1 MFCRGCVRLFV
12 CHYLVVVAL
21 AGFFLFGSCG
31 GDKDEGTPQLPR
43 MPQGVKSD
51 LNDPHSPDTT
61 YLKDE
66 GGMIL
71 IDVKVHLLTQPEHHI
86 SSVRVV
92 APVPG
97 FKKLASYTYSEED
110 MKKGKGLPWSH
121 LFKIPRAKLPK
132 GLAAVLVISHCDQHG
147 EYGALQAVFNFGR

>member
-1 MFCRGCVRLFV
+1 
-12 CHYLVVVAL
+12 
-21 AGFFLFGSCG
+21 
-31 GDKDEGTPQLPR
+31 
-43 MPQGVKSD
+43 MPEGVKSD
-51 LNDPHSPDTT
+51 FRDPHQPDTT

-71 IDVKVHLLTQPEHHI
+71 IEVKVPLLTKPEHHI

-92 APVPG
+92 APMPG
-97 FKKLASYTYSEED
+97 FKELGSYTYTDED
-110 MKKGKGLPWSH
+110 LRKGKDKPWSH

-147 EYGALQAVFNFGR
+147 DFGGFQAVFNFGR